1 MQSVTNKS
9 ERASVRA
16 MFCPECK
23 AEYRPGFVRCKDCDV
38 ELVDFLPSEPDIT
51 ESTDDSPYVAV
62 ANVRGSFEEGQISSF
77 LQAHGIPVQVQG
89 AELRRLYGVYD
100 GAGDRGLEILVPRDQ
115 AITALDL
122 LAKANRGELEIEES
136 DD

>member
-38 ELVDFLPSEPDIT
+38 ELVDFLPSEPEIT
-51 ESTDDSPYVAV
+51 KSTDDSPYVAV
-62 ANVRGSFEEGQISSF
+62 ANAHGPLEEGQISSF
-77 LQAHGIPVQVQG
+77 LEAHGIPVQVQG
-89 AELRRLYGVYD
+89 AELRGLSDVYNSL
-100 GAGDRGLEILVPRDQ
+100 GHRGIEILVPRDQ

-122 LAKANRGELEIEES
+122 LAKANRGELEIEGS